1 MRLPALN
8 FGARTMIRETK
19 GLDQEWDFLIIG
31 GGATGL
37 GAAVDAASRGLK
49 VLLVEQSDFAKATS
63 SRSTKLIHGGLR
75 YLQQGNIALVLEAL
89 RERGRLCQ
97 NATHLIYHRAFFV
110 PSYHW
115 WQGPFYGIGLKIY
128 DLLAGK
134 LGIEPSKHLSKE
146 ETIDA
151 LPTLETE
158 GLYGG
163 TLYYDGQFDDS
174 RLAITLAQTAT
185 DHGATLINY
194 MKVTGLIKKND
205 HVEGAVLHDE
215 EMGETHEVRA
225 KVVINATGIFSDEV
239 RHMDEPKAPT
249 IVRPS
254 QGIHLVLDKSF
265 LDSET
270 AVLVPHTADGR
281 VLFVV
286 PWLGKVLA
294 GTTDT
299 PVKKPEIEPKPQE
312 EEIDFVLKE
321 AGKYLTKQPTRS
333 DILSAFAGH
342 RPLIAEGGA
351 EKTAAISR
359 DHSILVS
366 NSGLITIA
374 GGKWTTYRKMAE
386 DVVDKALQLGGF
398 EEIPC
403 KTKTLKLHGWMEGAD
418 PLDPWSTYG
427 TDRSKIKK
435 LMKENPSLGELF
447 DPKLPYVKGEVVWAA
462 REEMARTVED
472 VLSRR
477 TRSLLLDAK
486 LAMKV
491 APMVASLMAKELG
504 KEKEWEESQVAAF
517 IALAKNYII

>member
-1 MRLPALN
+1 MN
-8 FGARTMIRETK
+8 RETG

-49 VLLVEQSDFAKATS
+49 VLLVEQNDFAKATS

-134 LGIEPSKHLSKE
+134 LGIEPSKHLSKK
-146 ETIDA
+146 ETIEA

-185 DHGATLINY
+185 DHGAHLINY
-194 MKVTGLIKKND
+194 MKVTSLVKKND
-205 HVEGAVLHDE
+205 HVEGAILRDE
-215 EMGETHEVRA
+215 ETGDTHEVRA
-225 KVVINATGIFSDEV
+225 RVVINATGIFSDEV
-239 RHMDEPKAPT
+239 RHMDEPQAPT

-254 QGIHLVLDKSF
+254 QGIHVVLDKSF

-270 AVLVPHTADGR
+270 AILVPHTADGR

-299 PVKKPEIEPKPQE
+299 PVKKPEMEPKPLE

-321 AGKYLTKQPTRS
+321 TGKYLTKHPKRE
-333 DILSAFAGH
+333 DILSVFAGH
-342 RPLIAEGGA
+342 RPLIAEQGT

-366 NSGLITIA
+366 KSGLITIA

-398 EEIPC
+398 DEIPC

-427 TDRSKIKK
+427 TDRAKIET
-435 LMKENPSLGELF
+435 LIEEDPTLGELF
-447 DPKLPYVKGEVVWAA
+447 DPKLPYLKGEVVWAV

-477 TRSLLLDAK
+477 TRSLLLDAS

-491 APMVASLMAKELG
+491 APMVAALMAKELG
-504 KEKEWEESQVAAF
+504 KGKEWEESQVAAF
-517 IALAKNYII
+517 TKLAQNYVMPTKG